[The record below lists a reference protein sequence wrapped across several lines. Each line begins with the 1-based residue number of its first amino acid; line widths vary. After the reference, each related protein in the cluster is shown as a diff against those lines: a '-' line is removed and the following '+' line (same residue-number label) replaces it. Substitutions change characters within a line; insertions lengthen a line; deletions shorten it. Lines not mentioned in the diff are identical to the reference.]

1 MAPRSKDTE
10 VTAARALPFDVGR
23 VVAFLDGSPFAER
36 ALPVASWIAGELRV
50 GLELIEVVS
59 GHGDGDRA
67 VRYLCGTANRRRAS
81 SWDVIVHEDVPA
93 AMAEVVGHRRGALP
107 CLATHGRDRSAAL
120 LGSTAEALLARSP
133 RPVLLAG
140 PKAGPREDPGAPVV
154 VVVDGS
160 AADDALMPVATA
172 WAVRL
177 RRHLV
182 ITTLAQPAPPGQRTR
197 AAPRR
202 ARGPADPDAHLAE
215 LVDRAAA
222 SGVEVTSD
230 IAYDGGSVRDGLAST
245 LDRRAA
251 LLVLGTHHHHGLGR
265 IVFGSHAARV
275 VHDATIPA
283 LVVPSTS
290 VEETTAAFPRFA
302 LSPVD

>member
-1 MAPRSKDTE
+1 MEGLVTPSRSSRSIAAPTSAGRTVSGRSALVQPGSWADDRSMAPRSKDTE

-59 GHGDGDRA
+59 GHGDGDRV

-154 VVVDGS
+154 VAVDGS
-160 AADDALMPVATA
+160 AADDALMPVAT
-172 WAVRL
+172 
-177 RRHLV
+177 
-182 ITTLAQPAPPGQRTR
+182 
-197 AAPRR
+197 
-202 ARGPADPDAHLAE
+202 
-215 LVDRAAA
+215 
-222 SGVEVTSD
+222 
-230 IAYDGGSVRDGLAST
+230 GSQA
-245 LDRRAA
+245 
-251 LLVLGTHHHHGLGR
+251 
-265 IVFGSHAARV
+265 
-275 VHDATIPA
+275 
-283 LVVPSTS
+283 
-290 VEETTAAFPRFA
+290 
-302 LSPVD
+302 